1 LIVQN
6 KNGGTQ
12 TVDMPVPVYQ
22 VAYPQIQVPV
32 NNSYPSTY
40 PVNNS
45 QYPAAYPQA
54 QASYPPAYTSVYP
67 PAPVNNS
74 PYTANQTIELKP
86 HQTHY

>member
-1 LIVQN
+1 MQSAMPNANMLI
-6 KNGGTQ
+6 
-12 TVDMPVPVYQ
+12 PVYQ

-45 QYPAAYPQA
+45 QYPSAYPQA
-54 QASYPPAYTSVYP
+54 QVNGSSGSYPPAYTSVYS

-74 PYTANQTIELKP
+74 PYTINQTIELKP